1 MNTAQTKFDMTHQVG
16 LGYATNTG
24 NVFMFDKEDYG
35 LIKDYAWWENEQGYI
50 VTSIDGKNIR
60 MHRLVFPAGNGY
72 VVDHKNRNRFD
83 NRKCNLR
90 IATKQQNN
98 INRAA
103 ARSNRL
109 GVKGVSFNKR
119 QNRYE
124 ARICVGGRRIYLGSH
139 ATLDG
144 AREIREKAEED
155 LFGEFAYRE
164 GCLFDG

>member
-1 MNTAQTKFDMTHQVG
+1 MNSVKTRFDMTRQVG

-24 NVFMFDKEDYG
+24 NVFMFDKEDYD

-50 VTSIDGKNIR
+50 VTSINGKNIR
-60 MHRLVFPAGNGY
+60 LHRFVFPAGNGY
-72 VVDHKNRNRFD
+72 VVDHRNRNRAD

-90 IATKQQNN
+90 AATKQQNN

-103 ARSNRL
+103 GRNNRL
-109 GVKGVSFNKR
+109 GVKGVSYNKR
-119 QNRYE
+119 CHRYE
-124 ARICVGGRRIYLGSH
+124 ARISVGGRRIYLGSH

-144 AREIREKAEED
+144 AREIREKAEDD